1 MAMRSKL
8 LAMLAAAGMAMSAYA
23 QSPGTKTA
31 VISFQS
37 ALVGTKDGQKAAQEL
52 ESKFAPK
59 RKELNDRQAELTSL
73 NDQLRKGSNT
83 MSQEAQAQLE
93 REIQSKNTRLQ
104 RDTQDAQDEWNAE
117 QQRLLQGLGQ
127 RMIAVID
134 KYAKDNGYS
143 VVMDNSSPN
152 TPILYSSTA
161 IDITQDIISLYDKTS
176 SNGGP
181 AVVPQT
187 PSSSGPG
194 TPKPATPKPLTPGG
208 MASPNR

>member
-8 LAMLAAAGMAMSAYA
+8 FSVLAVAAIAMSAYA

-31 VISFQS
+31 VINFEG
-37 ALVGTKDGQKAAQEL
+37 AIVGTKDGQKAAQAL
-52 ESKFAPK
+52 TTKFGPR
-59 RKELNDRQAELTSL
+59 RKELNDRQAEISSL

-83 MSQEAQAQLE
+83 MSQDAQAQLE

-104 RDTQDAQDEWNAE
+104 RDEQDAQDEWNTE

-127 RMIAVID
+127 RMIAVIT

-143 VVMDNSSPN
+143 VVMDNSNPN
-152 TPILYSSTA
+152 GPILYSASA

-181 AVVPQT
+181 AVVPQAP
-187 PSSSGPG
+187 PSSSPG
-194 TPKPATPKPLTPGG
+194 TPKPATPRSSPPGG
-208 MASPNR
+208 SK

>member
-1 MAMRSKL
+1 MAMRSNL
-8 LAMLAAAGMAMSAYA
+8 LCVLAIAATAFGAYA

-31 VISFQS
+31 IVNFQG
-37 ALVGTKDGQKAAQEL
+37 ALIGTKDGQKAAQEL
-52 ESKFAPK
+52 EGKFMPK
-59 RKELNDRQAELTSL
+59 RKELNDRQAEITSL

-104 RDTQDAQDEWNAE
+104 RDEQDAQDEWNAE

-127 RMIAVID
+127 RMIAVIT

-152 TPILYSSTA
+152 TPILYSSSA
-161 IDITQDIISLYDKTS
+161 IDITQDIITLYDKTS
-176 SNGGP
+176 TNGGP
-181 AVVPQT
+181 TDVPQAPT
-187 PSSSGPG
+187 SSPG
-194 TPKPATPKPLTPGG
+194 TPKPATPKPSAPGG
-208 MASPNR
+208 SK

>member
-1 MAMRSKL
+1 MRSNL
-8 LAMLAAAGMAMSAYA
+8 LCVLAIAATAFGAYA

-31 VISFQS
+31 IVNFQG
-37 ALVGTKDGQKAAQEL
+37 ALIGTKDGQKAAQEL
-52 ESKFAPK
+52 EGKFMPK
-59 RKELNDRQAELTSL
+59 RKELNDRQAEITSL

-104 RDTQDAQDEWNAE
+104 RDEQDAQDEWNAE

-127 RMIAVID
+127 RMIAVIT

-152 TPILYSSTA
+152 TPILYSSSA
-161 IDITQDIISLYDKTS
+161 IDITQDIITLYDKTS
-176 SNGGP
+176 TNGGP
-181 AVVPQT
+181 TDVPQAPT
-187 PSSSGPG
+187 SSPG
-194 TPKPATPKPLTPGG
+194 TPKPGTPKPSAPGG
-208 MASPNR
+208 SK